1 MGPPLPATMGSLTG
15 SQTRRTFWVLLAS
28 NQCIALRPTFIW
40 ENEWWGFWFPRY
52 KNLSVSVTNFSE
64 TSWPRYWPK
73 YYFFSNIFFYTGRKK
88 HQVRLLLSP
97 TLILA
102 IHTSAVSTN
111 NSIQIQYKYNT
122 KTIQRQIQKK
132 TNTIQAQTQYKYKY
146 ITEANIVQLSL
157 MCNPHHCPPT
167 IQSLHGI
174 QTLLI
179 CWLLFILSSCHP
191 IILHIAI

>member
-1 MGPPLPATMGSLTG
+1 MRFLLSKMQKLVGLCDQLLGQGISPNITS
-15 SQTRRTFWVLLAS
+15 SQIYSFV
-28 NQCIALRPTFIW
+28 
-40 ENEWWGFWFPRY
+40 
-52 KNLSVSVTNFSE
+52 
-64 TSWPRYWPK
+64 
-73 YYFFSNIFFYTGRKK
+73 
-88 HQVRLLLSP
+88 QVRLLLSH

-111 NSIQIQYKYNT
+111 NSIHIQYKYNT

-146 ITEANIVQLSL
+146 ITKANIVQLSL

-167 IQSLHGI
+167 IQSLRGI

-179 CWLLFILSSCHP
+179 C
-191 IILHIAI
+191 